1 MLKKTIITFFTLV
14 LMAAGSEALAQDY
27 QTGVGLRLGVSNGLS
42 VKHFVSDRAAIE
54 GLLHTRWKGLVITGL
69 YEVHQDIQELPGLR
83 WFYGGGAHIGTWN
96 GKRGH
101 PNWRHNH
108 NGYTVFGLD
117 GIIGLD
123 YKFTGAPINLSLD
136 YKPAFNI
143 TNDVGF
149 WGDEV
154 ALSLRF
160 AFN

>member
-1 MLKKTIITFFTLV
+1 MIRKTLIAVLTFFALGF
-14 LMAAGSEALAQDY
+14 GSQAFAQDY

-42 VKHFVSDRAAIE
+42 VKHFVSDRAAVE
-54 GLLHTRWKGLVITGL
+54 GLLHTRWRGLMITGL
-69 YEVHQDIQELPGLR
+69 YEVHQDIQDAPGLR

-101 PNWRHNH
+101 PDWRHNH
-108 NGYTVFGLD
+108 NGYTVFGID

-123 YKFTGAPINLSLD
+123 YTFASAPINLSLD
-136 YKPAFNI
+136 YKPAFNL

-154 ALSLRF
+154 ALSIRI
-160 AFN
+160 AFK

>member
-1 MLKKTIITFFTLV
+1 MLRRSILSVVILITLAF
-14 LMAAGSEALAQDY
+14 GSEALAQDY
-27 QTGVGLRLGVSNGLS
+27 QTGAGLRLGVSNGLT
-42 VKHFVSDRAAIE
+42 VKHFISDRAAVE
-54 GLLHTRWKGLVITGL
+54 GMLHSRWKGLLITGL
-69 YEVHQDIQELPGLR
+69 YEVHQDIPELSGLR

-96 GKRGH
+96 GNKGR
-101 PNWRHNH
+101 PDWQKNH

-123 YKFTGAPINLSLD
+123 YHFVDAPVNLSLD

-143 TNDVGF
+143 SNDAGF

-160 AFN
+160 TF